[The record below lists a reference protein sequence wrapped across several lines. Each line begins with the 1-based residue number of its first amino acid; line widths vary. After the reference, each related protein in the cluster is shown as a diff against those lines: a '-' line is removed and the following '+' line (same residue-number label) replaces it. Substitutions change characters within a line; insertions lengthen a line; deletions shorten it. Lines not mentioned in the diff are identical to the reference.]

1 MQESFDDI
9 VETFAYLDDWQ
20 DRYGYIIELG
30 RAMPPLDDSF
40 RIAETKV
47 DGCAS
52 QVWIVPRIEGIGD
65 SARFF
70 FDGDSDAMIV
80 RGLIAI
86 LKSYYCGCKLNE
98 VARLDAL
105 GAFTRLELDQHL
117 TSQRSN
123 GLRSMI
129 GRIQS
134 FGREHVA

>member
-98 VARLDAL
+98 VALLDAL
-105 GAFTRLELDQHL
+105 GAFARLELDQHL

-129 GRIQS
+129 ARIQS
-134 FGREHVA
+134 FGREQVA

>member
-98 VARLDAL
+98 IACLDAL
-105 GAFTRLELDQHL
+105 GAFARIELDQHL

-129 GRIQS
+129 ARIQS

>member
-86 LKSYYCGCKLNE
+86 LKSYYCGSKLNE

-105 GAFTRLELDQHL
+105 GAFTRIELDQHL

-129 GRIQS
+129 ARIQS
-134 FGREHVA
+134 FGREQVA